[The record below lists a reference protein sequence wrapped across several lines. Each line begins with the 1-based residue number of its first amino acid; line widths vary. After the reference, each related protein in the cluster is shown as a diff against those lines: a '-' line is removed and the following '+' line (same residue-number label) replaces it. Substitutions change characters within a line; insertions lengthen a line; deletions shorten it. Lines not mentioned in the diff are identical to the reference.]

1 MFSKEF
7 KQALQNMPND
17 EKDKLILRLL
27 RKDLVLADQLLFQL
41 VDTDT
46 VEQKREIISNE
57 IHIYITRCA
66 ERMRSLGIYLM
77 EMRYM
82 SGKINDHVSI
92 TKDKYGEIT
101 LNMQLLTESIKHIH
115 LYILDEQPKYSY
127 TVCIYII
134 ARAFKILL
142 LIKAQH
148 EDLYIEFKEKLSEL
162 GTLIAENDSL
172 IYYAINNGLD
182 VNWLINFEIPENI
195 VQIHKDI
202 RANGFLK

>member
-1 MFSKEF
+1 MFDKEF
-7 KQALQNMPND
+7 KKALQELPNS

-27 RKDLVLADQLLFQL
+27 KKDLVLANQLLFQL

-46 VEQKREIISNE
+46 VMQKREIVNNE
-57 IHIYITRCA
+57 ITIYVKKCA
-66 ERMRSLGIYLM
+66 HRMTSLGIYLM

-101 LNMQLLTESIKHIH
+101 LNMQLLIESIKCIH
-115 LYILDEQPKYSY
+115 LPILNELPKHSY

-142 LIKAQH
+142 LINAQH
-148 EDLYIEFKEKLSEL
+148 EDLHIEFKEKLIEL
-162 GTLIAENDSL
+162 GALLSNNTILMRH
-172 IYYAINNGLD
+172 AIKNGLD
-182 VNWLINFEIPENI
+182 VNWLTNFEIPDNI
-195 VQIHKDI
+195 VAIHKDI

>member
-1 MFSKEF
+1 MFSKEY

-27 RKDLVLADQLLFQL
+27 RKDLVLADQLLFKL

-46 VEQKREIISNE
+46 VEQKREIVSND
-57 IHIYITRCA
+57 IAIYITRCA

-101 LNMQLLTESIKHIH
+101 LNMQLLIESIKCIN
-115 LYILDEQPKYSY
+115 LQILNEQPKYSY

-142 LIKAQH
+142 LINSQH

-172 IYYAINNGLD
+172 LLCN
-182 VNWLINFEIPENI
+182 
-195 VQIHKDI
+195 K
-202 RANGFLK
+202 

>member
-1 MFSKEF
+1 MFNNEF
-7 KQALQNMPND
+7 KKALQELPSS

-27 RKDLVLADQLLFQL
+27 KKDLVLADQLLFQL

-46 VEQKREIISNE
+46 VEQKREIVSYE
-57 IHIYITRCA
+57 IAIYVKKCA
-66 ERMRSLGIYLM
+66 HRMTSLGIYLM

-92 TKDKYGEIT
+92 TKDRYGEIT
-101 LNMQLLTESIKHIH
+101 LNMQLLIESIKCIH
-115 LYILDEQPKYSY
+115 LPILNEQPKQSY

-142 LIKAQH
+142 LINAQH
-148 EDLYIEFKEKLSEL
+148 EDLHIEFREKLIEL
-162 GTLIAENDSL
+162 GALLSNNTILMGH
-172 IYYAINNGLD
+172 AIKNGLD
-182 VNWLINFEIPENI
+182 MDWLMNFEIPENI
-195 VQIHKDI
+195 IAIHKDI